1 MKKLTK
7 KGKSISFFSY
17 DYAKK
22 FSKKIKKSNYLHTP
36 IIKGNNLNQEIYN
49 NSSFNF
55 LMVGHLQGT
64 VTISSLIFLE
74 KLIRKYEEFLLQK
87 KIKFNIVGGNKL
99 SKINKNLS
107 DKKCLINFF
116 GESFDINYYYQKNNI
131 LLVPNEIDIGI
142 RVRIITGLSFGAI
155 IVTHSSNLKG
165 IPELKNNFN
174 CFIFSNENEL
184 IDIIKLLK
192 DGKVN
197 LDKIRVN
204 AKKTFNEHFYYKKS
218 VKNILNIIGND
229 REN

>member
-1 MKKLTK
+1 
-7 KGKSISFFSY
+7 
-17 DYAKK
+17 
-22 FSKKIKKSNYLHTP
+22 
-36 IIKGNNLNQEIYN
+36 
-49 NSSFNF
+49 
-55 LMVGHLQGT
+55 MVGHLQGT

-74 KLIRKYEEFLLQK
+74 KLIRKYEEFYYK

-204 AKKTFNEHFYYKKS
+204 AKKLLMSIFII
-218 VKNILNIIGND
+218 KNQLKIFLILWND